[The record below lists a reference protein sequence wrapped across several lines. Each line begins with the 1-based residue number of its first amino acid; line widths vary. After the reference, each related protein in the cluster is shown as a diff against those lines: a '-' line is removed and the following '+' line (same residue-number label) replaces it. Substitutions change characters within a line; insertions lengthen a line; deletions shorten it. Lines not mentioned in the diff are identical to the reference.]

1 MMKFNVGDKV
11 FIKQSLGKSRE
22 CCCYGIND
30 EMEAM
35 CGQLVTIR
43 TADPVTNNP
52 DTTGQYYLEED
63 PGRWLWSDNCFD
75 PLGSDIEDVEID
87 VSGLL

>member
-11 FIKQSLGKSRE
+11 FIKKSLGKNRE
-22 CCCYGIND
+22 CCCYGIN
-30 EMEAM
+30 EYMEAM

-43 TADPVTNNP
+43 KANPVINRP
-52 DTTGQYYLEED
+52 ETTGQYYLEED
-63 PGRWLWSDNCFD
+63 PGHWLWSDNCFD
-75 PLGSDIEDVEID
+75 PAVPDIDDVEID